1 MINVSQYATNLAL
14 FFELSVN
21 PQEENPS
28 HLPATAS
35 ESYPTLSIVSV
46 RVVHTWIYGL
56 TTPLAFW
63 LEKGAGRGRGRI
75 ASMFLST
82 LSRLANFLTRLQTF
96 PALHDCH
103 FAPINVSTRC
113 HDGRGGYIMSEL
125 STRVTETDNDSID
138 RACHA
143 LCISIYIYILILA
156 HSEDNSSS
164 HVNCCDHNV
173 DRGGICRDTE
183 TMRRPPR
190 TNVMSSAS
198 TTMGH
203 TLLTSCCLSVATQNC
218 ISTESGNSC
227 RTTADHHHHPTPTPP
242 HTHIHFFSFFFQSL
256 SAVTGCTSGLMI
268 VPIRALRWQPAICWH
283 DLNISHHFVCLCL
296 QNFLQ
301 HRAAQASG
309 PRTPDRLRLP
319 WRSQAVSTAGLRSP
333 LLRRTR
339 AGVTAKAVKQG
350 SAAGACL
357 TSHLELGKR

>member
-242 HTHIHFFSFFFQSL
+242 HTHIHFFLSFFPIIKRGDRLHQWADDRPNQGPPVTARDLLTRPQHLSPLCLSL
-256 SAVTGCTSGLMI
+256 SPKLLTA
-268 VPIRALRWQPAICWH
+268 PR
-283 DLNISHHFVCLCL
+283 L
-296 QNFLQ
+296 QA
-301 HRAAQASG
+301 H
-309 PRTPDRLRLP
+309 
-319 WRSQAVSTAGLRSP
+319 GLRTDCGCHGDLKP
-333 LLRRTR
+333 FPPPGC
-339 AGVTAKAVKQG
+339 GVPCCGGRGLV
-350 SAAGACL
+350 
-357 TSHLELGKR
+357 